1 MSKRSLFWG
10 NASGKL
16 GEAVFYRAGGEQRTR
31 TWIPKIKN
39 PKTLSQVENR
49 LSLLNLVTTYKEWK
63 DIISKAFPLKKKNQ
77 SDYNALVSRNKNTFT
92 SVIPKELA
100 SAGLSMPDG
109 MILTDGDIPLF
120 ISAKITEDIET
131 GGNGK
136 TAVTATGLSFSND
149 ELPYA
154 TWKRLLDLDGNM
166 TGADLYSVLVGSDN
180 PMNLPTLFKV
190 FCCIGSVQEVES
202 PAGAPELAGVT
213 KNYAYIECSPTSTD
227 EIHYVGSGPS
237 ATFIIAPN
245 VMPTEGKTAHASAF
259 IFDTGYDTSEDIPTG
274 VYTMFISYTADS
286 KQHVTTSQLFGV
298 DGINAGFFAE
308 FKKGGIIYDYALQEM
323 GYNPDSILAT
333 K

>member
-77 SDYNALVSRNKNTFT
+77 SDYNAFVSRNKNTFT

-154 TWKRLLDLDGNM
+154 TWKKLLDLDGNM

-180 PMNLPTLFKV
+180 PMNLPTLFKS
-190 FCCIGSVQEVES
+190 SVVSVLYRRWNLQQV
-202 PAGAPELAGVT
+202 
-213 KNYAYIECSPTSTD
+213 
-227 EIHYVGSGPS
+227 HPS
-237 ATFIIAPN
+237 WQ
-245 VMPTEGKTAHASAF
+245 V
-259 IFDTGYDTSEDIPTG
+259 
-274 VYTMFISYTADS
+274 
-286 KQHVTTSQLFGV
+286 
-298 DGINAGFFAE
+298 
-308 FKKGGIIYDYALQEM
+308 
-323 GYNPDSILAT
+323 
-333 K
+333 